1 VIRAVAGLAYALF
14 AMIAAQA
21 HGQVVAHDLMFTARR
36 DGEFIVV
43 EARVD
48 LRASPETV
56 WAALTDYEKYPA
68 FISTM
73 RESKIL
79 SRGPEGVVV
88 NQKGNFGFLFFSQEI
103 ETRLVVQESPPGLIV
118 ARSVQGSFRDMRGR
132 YELQPQSG
140 GTRLLYSGRFH
151 PEFSLPPIV
160 GTSVVHYAMQRN
172 FTEMLDE
179 IMRRDALARRPQK
192 AGE

>member
-1 VIRAVAGLAYALF
+1 MRAAARLAYALF
-14 AMIAAQA
+14 AIVAVEIHA
-21 HGQVVAHDLMFTARR
+21 QVVPPDLMFTATRE
-36 DGEFIVV
+36 GEFIVV

-48 LRASPETV
+48 LKASPDTV
-56 WAALTDYEKYPA
+56 WAALTDYEKYPT

-88 NQKGNFGFLFFSQEI
+88 NQKGSFGFLFFSQEI
-103 ETRLVVQESPPGLIV
+103 ETRLVVQETPPSVIV

-132 YELQPQSG
+132 YELQPLSG

-151 PEFSLPPIV
+151 PEFKLPPIV